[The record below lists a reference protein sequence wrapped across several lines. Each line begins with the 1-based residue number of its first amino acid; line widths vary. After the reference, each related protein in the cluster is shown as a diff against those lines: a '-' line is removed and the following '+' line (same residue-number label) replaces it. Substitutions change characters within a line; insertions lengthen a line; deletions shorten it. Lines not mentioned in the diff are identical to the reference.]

1 MANSKITQLPVV
13 TVFPDALNDLV
24 TVVLPGEAL
33 PADQN
38 RKMTVQNFALSS
50 LANLPNVSINFTGGT
65 DYTFDSATVITG
77 ALSVNSTE
85 AAKIPVGT
93 TAQRPTPLQGMMR
106 YNTTDSIFEGYNGST
121 WGALGG
127 GGGGVGTLSQTLAAG
142 NTSGANNL
150 VIDSGQVITTNTIS
164 ETTAASGVTI
174 DGTLIKDGVVTADL
188 TGNVTGNADTVTTNA
203 NLTGPI
209 TSLGNATTITAD
221 SVSMDMIVD
230 IATDTFLGR
239 VTAATGTVEVL
250 TNAQAKTALDLTG
263 TNSGDQT
270 SIVGISGTVA
280 EFNTAITDA
289 TLSGSNTG
297 DQTSIV
303 GISGTTAEFNTAN
316 SDGTFAI
323 AGGAFHDGFS
333 DFVANEHINWTST
346 SSALSTTGTLAS
358 GDITITGTGPSV
370 DFYESD
376 AGADEKIW
384 VNRGAASNYQLVT
397 LTDAGAAGKTAM
409 QFTRTGTVIDT
420 IQYGNATDDP
430 THTFNGAGTFT
441 GTLDSG
447 ALTVTGTGSFTSD
460 VTLSGTGALT
470 LPSGTDAQRTV
481 ALGAIRW
488 NTTSS
493 NYEGYN
499 GATWDNLSGGGA
511 GSGDFVGPASSTD
524 NAVVRFDGATGKLG
538 QNSGVLIDDLNNITG
553 VGTLASGNQTITSS
567 ATTGNAEQVTANSLT
582 SGNGLYLNSS
592 SAVTGSMLYALN
604 TSATFSGQVLRVE
617 ASNAGSTGYVARITN
632 AGTGNGVFIDQNG
645 NGTSINVDS
654 EATSADGVYIHA
666 GSTSGYALNVAAG
679 DVNVGA
685 GNITVT
691 GQYIENESPTGTSGA
706 VTIDLDLANNFS
718 TAMAGAVTYTF
729 SNPAISGL
737 TSAFTLKV
745 TNNGSAITWPA
756 SVRWAGGTAPSLSAT
771 TLIDIFTFYTND
783 AGANWY
789 GFVSGQDMS

>member
-24 TVVLPGEAL
+24 TVVLPGEAI

-65 DYTFDSATVITG
+65 DYTFDGATVITG

-188 TGNVTGNADTVTTNA
+188 AGDVTGNADTVTTNA

-270 SIVGISGTVA
+270 SIVGISGT
-280 EFNTAITDA
+280 
-289 TLSGSNTG
+289 
-297 DQTSIV
+297 
-303 GISGTTAEFNTAN
+303 TAEFNTAN

-346 SSALSTTGTLAS
+346 SSNFSTTGT
-358 GDITITGTGPSV
+358 
-370 DFYESD
+370 
-376 AGADEKIW
+376 
-384 VNRGAASNYQLVT
+384 AAT
-397 LTDAGAAGKTAM
+397 
-409 QFTRTGTVIDT
+409 
-420 IQYGNATDDP
+420 
-430 THTFNGAGTFT
+430 
-441 GTLDSG
+441 G
-447 ALTVTGTGSFTSD
+447 ALTVTGAGSFTSD
-460 VTLSGTGALT
+460 VTLTGTGALT

-553 VGTLASGNQTITSS
+553 VGTLASGNQTITSTG
-567 ATTGNAEQVTANSLT
+567 TTGIGLEVRADATI
-582 SGNGLYLNSS
+582 SGSGIYIISG
-592 SAVTGSMLYALN
+592 SASFAGKLLWLWVDDAGATGDAAFIRN
-604 TSATFSGQVLRVE
+604 D
-617 ASNAGSTGYVARITN
+617 
-632 AGTGNGVFIDQNG
+632 GTGDGVFLDQNG
-645 NGTSINVDS
+645 NGISLNVDS

-771 TLIDIFTFYTND
+771 TLIDIFTFYTID